1 MTVWIVLGCIFLALA
16 LLAQVRVGGIVE
28 FSRDGVQVM
37 ARLGV
42 FKLTVYPWKH
52 KKKPPKEK
60 KIEEAPVPSQK
71 ETPAPPQ
78 KEEPSTKPGGRW
90 DSLKQFLPLI
100 SDAAGRFKQKIQVDK
115 LYLDVL
121 AAGADPAA
129 VAMAFGGVNAAVGMI
144 WPLLENNFNIKDRRI
159 RTAVDFQAK
168 TPTVWLYASFSL
180 TIGQAVSLTARLA
193 IRFFKILSGLKAQ
206 KQQKEAV

>member
-1 MTVWIVLGCIFLALA
+1 MTVWIVLGCIFLALV
-16 LLAQVRVGGIVE
+16 LLAQVRVGGIAE
-28 FSRDGVQVM
+28 FSRDGIQVM

-42 FKLTVYPWKH
+42 FKLTLYPWRH
-52 KKKPPKEK
+52 KKKSSKEK
-60 KIEEAPVPSQK
+60 KADKKKKEEEQEP
-71 ETPAPPQ
+71 PAPPQ
-78 KEEPSTKPGGRW
+78 EGPSAKQGGRL
-90 DSLKQFLPLI
+90 DILKRFLPLI
-100 SDAAGRFKQKIQVDK
+100 SDAAGRFKRKIRVDK

-121 AAGADPAA
+121 AAAADPAA
-129 VAMAFGGVNAAVGMI
+129 AAMAFGGVNAAIGMI

-168 TPTVWLYASFSL
+168 RPTVWLYASFSL

-193 IRFFKILSGLKAQ
+193 VRFFKVLSGLKAQ